1 MVIIGQDRKL
11 STDIDFS
18 EFSYSYTCIIIMFV
32 LMGMTMIRKLGVFVK
47 FNTYGVIFIFMII
60 IFIVGTGVKGLIT
73 TDYVFS

>member
-1 MVIIGQDRKL
+1 
-11 STDIDFS
+11 
-18 EFSYSYTCIIIMFV
+18 MFV